1 MHPCVF
7 QETDITDIALDEL
20 SRSRVKRV
28 HLVGRRG
35 PLQVAFTTAELR
47 ELIKLPQCRP
57 VLDPQDFEPIQSEL
71 KSKKPDICRLL
82 FLKSDFSTRPAAN

>member
-71 KSKKPDICRLL
+71 KSKKLDIL
-82 FLKSDFSTRPAAN
+82 SPAVF